1 MFVLCLLAEF
11 TLRTCAQKN
20 MGCLAGPAICKF
32 SGLPAIYSVPF
43 CVIYSVFAM
52 CLLILTND
60 LFKIPILG
68 GKGECKRCEVDGCNE

>member
-32 SGLPAIYSVPF
+32 SGLPVIYSVPF

-52 CLLILTND
+52 CLLILIND
-60 LFKIPILG
+60 VLKY
-68 GKGECKRCEVDGCNE
+68 RY